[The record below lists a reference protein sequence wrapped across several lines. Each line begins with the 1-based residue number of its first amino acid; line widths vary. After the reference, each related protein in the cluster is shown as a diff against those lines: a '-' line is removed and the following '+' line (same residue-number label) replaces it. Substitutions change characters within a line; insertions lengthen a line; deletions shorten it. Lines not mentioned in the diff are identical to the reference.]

1 MVLVVAA
8 TAVGLAASSAG
19 ASAPTLD
26 VVGTYDTGLGVNGA
40 EIISARSF
48 DGIAALTNV
57 TGSIDVL
64 DVSRPESMLLLRR
77 IDVSL
82 FGTPNSVAVHPSK
95 DLLLVAHG
103 TAGAVGT
110 VSAWRISDGQ
120 FRASSPVGIQPD
132 SVKISPNGRW
142 AVVANEA
149 ESVSITDN
157 GGDGSVSVIDLSGFT
172 ANGKMRMSNVL
183 VDLPSAAGVAG
194 FSVNRTDDIG
204 RFPITNEPG
213 TLEPESIAFDH
224 DVAYITL
231 QENNGVVRVD
241 LRTLA
246 TWYVGLGSTTHL
258 ADLTTTGGYI
268 PTEALNALREPDGI
282 AVIGS
287 GRYVVTA
294 DEGDTRTG
302 GGSNGPRGGRTVT
315 VLDLVTGT
323 TFDTGSALDDLAA
336 SIGRY
341 PDARSNRGGSEPEVL
356 VATSFQG
363 RELVAV
369 GLERANAVVVID
381 VSDPTEPTPIG
392 IAETGA
398 NPEGIEF
405 VQFGDRLYVLA
416 ANEVSGTVTAVAV
429 HL

>member
-1 MVLVVAA
+1 M
-8 TAVGLAASSAG
+8 
-19 ASAPTLD
+19 
-26 VVGTYDTGLGVNGA
+26 
-40 EIISARSF
+40 
-48 DGIAALTNV
+48 
-57 TGSIDVL
+57 
-64 DVSRPESMLLLRR
+64 
-77 IDVSL
+77 
-82 FGTPNSVAVHPSK
+82 
-95 DLLLVAHG
+95 
-103 TAGAVGT
+103 
-110 VSAWRISDGQ
+110 SAWRISDGQ
-120 FRASSPVGIQPD
+120 LRASSPVGIQPD

-149 ESVSITDN
+149 ESGQRGDN

-172 ANGKMRMSNVL
+172 ANGKTRMSNVL
-183 VDLPSAAGVAG
+183 VGLPSAADVPG
-194 FSVNRTDDIG
+194 FSVGRTDDVG
-204 RFPITNEPG
+204 RLAVTNEPG

-246 TWYVGLGSTTHL
+246 TRYIGLGSTTHS
-258 ADLTTTGGYI
+258 ADLTNGGGYV
-268 PTEALNALREPDGI
+268 PTQTLTAFREPDGI
-282 AVIGS
+282 AVIGG

-302 GGSNGPRGGRTVT
+302 SGSNGPRGGRTVT
-315 VLDLVTGT
+315 VLDLVTDKT
-323 TFDTGSALDDLAA
+323 YDTGSALDDLAA
-336 SIGRY
+336 SIGLY
-341 PDARSNRGGSEPEVL
+341 PDGRSNRGGSEPEVL
-356 VATSFQG
+356 VATSYQG

-392 IAETGA
+392 IAKTDL
-398 NPEGIEF
+398 NPEGVEF
-405 VQFGDRLYVLA
+405 VQFGNRLYVLA